1 MGEIFVSYQSD
12 FILAGITITLFFI
25 LIAYRYR
32 YMQPIR
38 YKEAPMK
45 EPLTDKEPISVILY
59 VSTSA
64 EILEKS
70 LSALLTQNY
79 YQYEVI
85 AINYG
90 KNNDTEDV
98 LKRLSLKY
106 SHLYYTYIPQG
117 ARYLSKRK
125 LAFTMGIKAAH
136 YERVLFIE
144 PNCSPTSDEWLNEIL
159 KYKNNNSTILL
170 GNAIYPFSKGLSQK
184 IIAYEIMTDSLQ
196 YLSQVMSGSFIR
208 GYGEYISYKK
218 DLFMAKQ
225 GYKNHLNLKCGENDL
240 FIHENAT
247 IKNTNV
253 CLSQNSMTTYIEPFS
268 HKEWIKKRFE
278 KNTILH
284 YFKGPGM
291 FIANLEYLF
300 YTLFVLCV
308 IGCIVKGVIS
318 HNWILVLFGGV
329 SYTGLYSLKFILYKK
344 AEAMLNVTDIAKWLP
359 ILDIIRLYDFIKD
372 KFILVFNKKKSYTC
386 VIKD

>member
-12 FILAGITITLFFI
+12 IILAGITLVLFFI
-25 LIAYRYR
+25 LITYRYR

-38 YKEAPMK
+38 YKEAPLAG
-45 EPLTDKEPISVILY
+45 PLPDKGPVSVILY
-59 VSTSA
+59 VSVEA
-64 EILEKS
+64 DVLETA
-70 LSALLTQNY
+70 LTALLTQKY
-79 YQYEVI
+79 GKYEVI

-106 SHLYYTYIPQG
+106 NHLYYTYIPQE

-136 YERVLFIE
+136 YDRVLFIE
-144 PNCSPTSDEWLNEIL
+144 PNCRPETCDWLSEIS
-159 KYKNNNSTILL
+159 KYKKNDSTILL
-170 GNAIYPFSKGLSQK
+170 GNAIYPFSKGLLQK
-184 IIAYEIMTDSLQ
+184 NIAYEIMTDSLQ
-196 YLSQVMSGSFIR
+196 YLSQAMSGSFFR

-218 DLFMAKQ
+218 DLFVAKQ
-225 GYKNHLNLKCGENDL
+225 GYKNHLNLRCGENDL
-240 FIHENAT
+240 FIHENANSN
-247 IKNTNV
+247 NTNV

-268 HKEWIKKRFE
+268 RKEWIKKRFE

-284 YFKGPGM
+284 YYKGLGM

-300 YTLFVLCV
+300 YTLFILCV
-308 IGCIVKGVIS
+308 IVCIVKGVMS
-318 HNWILVLFGGV
+318 HNWVLALYGAV
-329 SYTGLYSLKFILYKK
+329 SFIGLYSFKYILYKK
-344 AEAMLNVTDIAKWLP
+344 AEAILNVTNIAKWLP
-359 ILDIIRLYDFIKD
+359 ILDIIRLYDFIRD
-372 KFILVFNKKKSYTC
+372 KFILVFNRKKSYTC

>member
-12 FILAGITITLFFI
+12 FILAGITIVLFFI
-25 LIAYRYR
+25 LMAYRYR
-32 YMQPIR
+32 YMKPIR
-38 YKEAPMK
+38 YKETPTK
-45 EPLTDKEPISVILY
+45 EPLINKEPISVILY
-59 VSTSA
+59 VSSSA
-64 EILEKS
+64 EILEKA
-70 LSALLTQNY
+70 LTALLTQNY
-79 YQYEVI
+79 DKYEVI

-106 SHLYYTYIPQG
+106 NHLYYTYIPQE

-136 YERVLFIE
+136 YDRVLFIE
-144 PNCSPTSDEWLNEIL
+144 PNCRPNSEEWLNEIL
-159 KYKNNNSTILL
+159 KYKNDNSTILL

-196 YLSQVMSGSFIR
+196 YLSQAMSGSFIR

-225 GYKNHLNLKCGENDL
+225 GYKNHLNLRCGENDL

-247 IKNTNV
+247 SKNTNV

-268 HKEWIKKRFE
+268 RKEWIKKRFE

-284 YFKGPGM
+284 YYKGLGM
-291 FIANLEYLF
+291 FNANLEYLF
-300 YTLFVLCV
+300 YTLFILCV
-308 IGCIVKGVIS
+308 IACILKGVIS
-318 HNWILVLFGGV
+318 HNWILALFGAV
-329 SYTGLYSLKFILYKK
+329 TFIELYSFKYILYKK
-344 AEAMLNVTDIAKWLP
+344 AEAILNVTDIAKWLP

-372 KFILVFNKKKSYTC
+372 KFILVFNRKKSYTC